1 MPDKTTISVF
11 FILPHNTVKPARQL
25 SRIKVG
31 SVSLPLWQH
40 KEGWRWAW
48 KTSDGKWKY
57 GTRKNYD
64 EAVAAAKAQAKE
76 ISDGKLDLAAITT
89 TQADLVRQFLALDPT
104 AADLQLIR
112 NHREQSSATLT
123 VVVARWCESK
133 LAEVHGKESPHLR
146 NVRQWLEKFAKA
158 FPLVPAS
165 SITVEQLR
173 KHIESATDNPKSR
186 RDARTRIVTLWRF
199 ARTHDLFDST
209 EADKLPTYRSAA
221 DKSVV
226 IWTPAEM
233 KKLLTGCPAEFLPW
247 LVLASFSGLRSQ
259 EISSKEGDK
268 PLLRWENIRRASEVG
283 GFGNIDLPA
292 AASKVRKRRLIPIT
306 PTLAAWLDH
315 IEPPTTGIICP
326 RLPAEHVT
334 GTIGK
339 LVNGW
344 KKNALRHSYGSYRAA
359 ITKNLAELALEMGT
373 SVVMIEKH
381 YREAVG
387 EEVAAKYWNLIPLEV
402 FRKIP

>member
-1 MPDKTTISVF
+1 MSAKKTVT
-11 FILPHNTVKPARQL
+11 
-25 SRIKVG
+25 RIKIG
-31 SVSLPLWQH
+31 SVSLPLWKH
-40 KEGWRWAW
+40 SEGWRWSW
-48 KTSDGKWKY
+48 KAADGQWKY
-57 GTRKNYD
+57 GTRVNYD
-64 EAVAAAKAQAKE
+64 DALEAARARARM
-76 ISDGKLDLAAITT
+76 ISNGKLDLSVITDV
-89 TQADLVRQFLALDPT
+89 QADLVRQFLALNPT
-104 AADLQLIR
+104 ADDLQRL
-112 NHREQSSATLT
+112 REWRAAST
-123 VVVARWCESK
+123 VPLNVAVTRWCESK

-146 NVRQWLEKFAKA
+146 NVRLWLEKFAKA
-158 FPLVPAS
+158 FPGVPAAS
-165 SITVEQLR
+165 LTVEQLR
-173 KHIESATDNPKSR
+173 KHIETGTDNPKSR

-233 KKLLTGCPAEFLPW
+233 KKLLAGTPAEFLPW
-247 LVLASFSGLRSQ
+247 LVCACFSGLRSQ
-259 EISSKEGDK
+259 EIAPREGDK
-268 PLLRWENIRRASEVG
+268 PPLRWENFRRTSEG
-283 GFGNIDLPA
+283 GHIDLPA
-292 AASKVRKRRLIPIT
+292 ASSKVRKRRLVPIT

-315 IEPPTTGIICP
+315 IDPPATGIVCP

-339 LVNGW
+339 LVKGW

-381 YREAVG
+381 YREAV
-387 EEVAAKYWNLIPLEV
+387 EPETAAKYWNLIPLAV
-402 FRKIP
+402 FGRKP